1 MMLKSCNEGNRS
13 TAFFGI
19 LGRDGMKKKIIVL
32 LFAIVIGILTIF
44 KVYSVQ
50 KTEKRDYD
58 VRVDLKQGTSL
69 KRVFEKIGVEKSI
82 FFKVFL
88 KYEKDSGKNI
98 KAGFYEFKGQYSYE
112 DILNMMEGGKVKYKI
127 LTIPEGYSI
136 KEIARV
142 LDEKGYGSEE
152 GLKKALENV
161 KDFPYPTPNGN
172 FEGYLY
178 PETYYLSVDVKE
190 DEIVKKMLGE
200 FLKKFPPEKYPD
212 RKKFYK
218 DLIMASIIE
227 REAQLKEE
235 KALMSSVFY
244 NRLKKGMK
252 LGSDAT
258 VNYIYDYQKRRMYYK
273 DLKVDSPYNTYMYTG
288 LPPAPIANPH
298 TSSMEAAMNPAR
310 TDYLFFV
317 VTSDGKH
324 TFTKTYREHL
334 EVQKKKK

>member
-1 MMLKSCNEGNRS
+1 
-13 TAFFGI
+13 
-19 LGRDGMKKKIIVL
+19 MKKKIIVL
-32 LFAIVIGILTIF
+32 FFLIVIGILAIF

-58 VRVDLKQGTSL
+58 VQVNLKQGTSL
-69 KRVFEKIGVEKSI
+69 NRVFTKIGVADSI

-88 KYEKDSGKNI
+88 KYEKNSGRNI

-112 DILNMMEGGKVKYKI
+112 DILNMMEEGKVKYKI
-127 LTIPEGYSI
+127 LTVPEGYSI
-136 KEIARV
+136 KEIGKIIT
-142 LDEKGYGSEE
+142 EKGYGSEE

-178 PETYYLSVDVKE
+178 PETYYFSVDLTE
-190 DEIVKKMLGE
+190 QEIVNKMLAE
-200 FLKKFPPEKYPD
+200 FLKKFPPDKYPN
-212 RKKFYK
+212 KEKFYK
-218 DLIMASIIE
+218 ELIMASIIE

-235 KALMSSVFY
+235 KPLMASVFY

-258 VNYIYDYQKRRMYYK
+258 VNYIYDYSKRKMYYK
-273 DLKVDSPYNTYMYTG
+273 DLKVDSPYNTYMYRG
-288 LPPAPIANPH
+288 LPPGPIANPDF
-298 TSSMEAAMNPAR
+298 TSMEAAMNPAK

-324 TFTKTYREHL
+324 TFTKTYKEHL